1 MKWMRALANDQILRR
16 VIIDHGKP
24 PPKRERACKKAASS
38 RLEALAVD
46 DGRARLVVLLLGDP
60 HLLEGRE
67 RREDRAADPDLR
79 AAEGRERRVR
89 RWQQESGPGRAAAAA
104 HLARLEL
111 ARLEPAG
118 GRTEYLRSGGAMILT
133 FIEAGARAV
142 ISFDMRSAMPEY
154 MVVPPERTT
163 FA

>member
-1 MKWMRALANDQILRR
+1 MN
-16 VIIDHGKP
+16 
-24 PPKRERACKKAASS
+24 
-38 RLEALAVD
+38 
-46 DGRARLVVLLLGDP
+46 DGRARLVVLLLRDP

-89 RWQQESGPGRAAAAA
+89 RWQQESGRAAAAA
-104 HLARLEL
+104 RLARLEL